1 MRDLDRLLAERFNRR
16 GFMRLAG
23 ASGVGAAL
31 LAACRRA
38 EDAGGPRAS
47 GDGERPSIEEEPG
60 NLQVFDWSGYGNGDY
75 YPREEK
81 QFLWSQYQR
90 ETGDTPEFILFEND
104 SAGFTKA
111 VSGTSFDVV
120 HPCGY
125 RYRDW
130 VDAGLVQPFD
140 TSLIPNFSALNP
152 SLMEQGVVDGQQ
164 YFVPVDWG
172 FIAPLVNLDHV
183 EPNEQSFGILFD
195 ERYAGR
201 ISWVDTVNMLYI
213 AGIYHQVPDPFD
225 MTDDELAEMRDFLI
239 AKRPLVR
246 FMWNQSFE
254 FWQAFKSEEVWIG
267 YAWPDTVGYAANR
280 GMNYLYME
288 PKEGLV
294 TWVCGMG
301 LAADTQNYHHSH
313 AYVDSWASEKAA
325 EFLMAYYYYGHTN
338 EEIDLSKLPE
348 GVVEALYLDDPS
360 ILEPPR
366 SIPESYIPRRDVYDE
381 YWQEVLAA

>member
-38 EDAGGPRAS
+38 EDAGGPRAT
-47 GDGERPSIEEEPG
+47 GGERPSIEEEPG

-152 SLMEQGVVDGQQ
+152 SLMEQGVV
-164 YFVPVDWG
+164 
-172 FIAPLVNLDHV
+172 
-183 EPNEQSFGILFD
+183 
-195 ERYAGR
+195 
-201 ISWVDTVNMLYI
+201 
-213 AGIYHQVPDPFD
+213 
-225 MTDDELAEMRDFLI
+225 
-239 AKRPLVR
+239 
-246 FMWNQSFE
+246 
-254 FWQAFKSEEVWIG
+254 EVSNTSSRWTG
-267 YAWPDTVGYAANR
+267 G
-280 GMNYLYME
+280 
-288 PKEGLV
+288 
-294 TWVCGMG
+294 
-301 LAADTQNYHHSH
+301 S
-313 AYVDSWASEKAA
+313 S
-325 EFLMAYYYYGHTN
+325 
-338 EEIDLSKLPE
+338 
-348 GVVEALYLDDPS
+348 
-360 ILEPPR
+360 
-366 SIPESYIPRRDVYDE
+366 RR
-381 YWQEVLAA
+381 W